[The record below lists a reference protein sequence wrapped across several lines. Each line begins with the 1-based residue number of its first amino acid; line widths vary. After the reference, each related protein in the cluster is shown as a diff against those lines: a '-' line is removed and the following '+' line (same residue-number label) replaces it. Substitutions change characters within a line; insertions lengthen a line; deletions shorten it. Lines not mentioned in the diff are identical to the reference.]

1 MSPLPIPMLSA
12 LVFAPAI
19 GALVVALLPEG
30 RARLRR
36 VVALVFSLA
45 SFAMASTLVLDRW
58 PDDVIRDSLVERYRW
73 VSTFGASY
81 ELGLDGLSILLTAW
95 VSLLALVALVS
106 ERSEVTDRSATALVL
121 CCESALLG
129 LFLARDVFLLLAF
142 LGAALA
148 SLALL
153 LGRVSPSS
161 MRRFFFFQA
170 VGLVLLFG
178 LAAVLSHLSYVQ
190 TGFAS
195 GALLRW
201 EGLVLFPELETRCF
215 FVGAAAIAFLGPQL
229 LVLFWLP
236 GALFTLST
244 SGRILVT
251 GGYSLVGAYLLFRF
265 VLRLVPRGAEA
276 GSSSLLAFALIG
288 LVFVAIAPWRSHG
301 RGLSWER
308 LLVAYQSLVLFG
320 LMAFREEA
328 IAAAL
333 VLLPHQAGAMTAL
346 ALCTAETDA
355 TKREIP
361 AGVMEKTLFALSC
374 ASLFAIPSV
383 GRVLSA
389 QWARSPFVTAAVF
402 LGTIVL
408 ALRIVRWALNWS
420 RHDHLWPTRRRVVLL
435 PVLVYCLWLASS
447 SQAWE
452 LRFRDQARGL
462 ISRFSGA
469 TEQSE
474 VDP

>member
-19 GALVVALLPEG
+19 GALVVASLPED

-36 VVALVFSLA
+36 VVALIFSLA
-45 SFAMASTLVLDRW
+45 SFAMAFILVLDRR
-58 PDDVIRDSLVERYRW
+58 PEDVIRDSLVERYSW
-73 VSTFGASY
+73 VSMFGASY

-106 ERSEVTDRSATALVL
+106 ERSEETDRSATVLVL

-153 LGRVSPSS
+153 LGRGSPSS

-170 VGLVLLFG
+170 VGLVLLLG
-178 LAAVLSHLSYVQ
+178 LAAVLSHLSYLQ

-195 GALLRW
+195 GALARW
-201 EGLVLFPELETRCF
+201 EGLVLFPEFETRCF
-215 FVGAAAIAFLGPQL
+215 FVGAAAIAFLAPQL
-229 LVLFWLP
+229 PVLFWLP
-236 GALFTLST
+236 GALFALST
-244 SGRILVT
+244 SGRILMT
-251 GGYSLVGAYLLFRF
+251 GGYSLVGGYLLFRF
-265 VLRLVPRGAEA
+265 VLQLVPRGAEE

-288 LVFVAIAPWRSHG
+288 LVFVAIAPWQSDG
-301 RGLSWER
+301 KGLSWER
-308 LLVAYQSLVLFG
+308 LLVAYQSLVLLG
-320 LMAFREEA
+320 LLAFHEEG

-333 VLLPHQAGAMTAL
+333 VLLLHQAGALTAL
-346 ALCTAETDA
+346 TLCTAETDA
-355 TKREIP
+355 TNREIS

-374 ASLFAIPSV
+374 ASLFVIPSI

-389 QWARSPFVTAAVF
+389 HWARSPFVTAAVF
-402 LGTIVL
+402 LGAIVL
-408 ALRIVRWALNWS
+408 ALRVLRWALNWS
-420 RHDHLWPTRRRVVLL
+420 RRDHLWPARRRVVLL

-452 LRFRDQARGL
+452 LRFGELARGL
-462 ISRFSGA
+462 VPRLSGA
-469 TEQSE
+469 MEQVE